1 MLKVEGLSSFYG
13 HIEALRAVDLRVRA
27 GDITTILG
35 SNGAGKTTLL
45 RTISG
50 LVPARY
56 GRILYFG
63 KDITNLRPERMVKM
77 GISHVPEGR
86 QIFGDMTVRENLELG
101 AYLRYRR
108 DPSSAIKKDMD
119 FVFKLFP
126 ILKERESQV
135 AGTLSG
141 GEQQMLAIGRAL
153 MSKPRLLLLDEPSN
167 GLAPKVIRDI
177 FACLQQLHQEGITI
191 LLVEQDVQ
199 IALNIADYGYI
210 LRAGKIV
217 LEGTAEEL
225 SQNQTIKEIYLG
237 E

>member
-13 HIEALRAVDLRVRA
+13 HIEALRAVDLHVRA
-27 GDITTILG
+27 GRITTILG

-50 LVPARY
+50 LVPARH

-63 KDITNLRPERMVKM
+63 KDITNLHPEKMVKM

-108 DPSSAIKKDMD
+108 DSTSAIKRDME
-119 FVFKLFP
+119 FVFDLFP
-126 ILKERESQV
+126 VLREREGKV

-167 GLAPKVIRDI
+167 GLAPKVIRDM
-177 FACLQQLHQEGITI
+177 FNCLQQLHREGITI

-210 LRAGKIV
+210 LRAGKMV

-225 SQNQTIKEIYLG
+225 AQNQTIKEIYLG